1 MIANIFA
8 LFGRALRVP
17 EIWANRTYR
26 KIMKGIFTLVFGYL
40 GIIWLLA
47 CFGGAASITMATWVF
62 LPLFTFIYWTPR
74 AGGLASLIEW
84 FSNKDDPK
92 KKSVWILYLL
102 IVISAIVASSLAII
116 LQQIG
121 EGKQFPTWVLALLT
135 IVVICLILP
144 EKAKLDIW
152 LPRIGAVVVAL
163 ALFGTVMGAM
173 GKWSA
178 NLYERTGY
186 SVSVTPSKSS
196 VAARKAIAEN
206 QRLADQGAE
215 QCIED
220 WKKKNVGP
228 KKVVREDQIAAAVAM
243 CQQEWMPVAPS
254 SQKEGTGTGT
264 VGKKSSKPSYF
275 SYNYWKAK
283 TFEWSEEWGLPIGL
297 VAIIVLVTVLL
308 HFIPFVWGV
317 IWGAKKLSNN
327 ETATKTVVVSSFSFN
342 PIRMILYVLLIW
354 ALLSWYNGGWITSS
368 ADVSHL
374 GGKIS
379 RIFEKT
385 EGEKVKA
392 YPSYFF
398 TAEEVKTW
406 EATGSFP
413 AYHPNLGEIAG
424 RSFNLVTGDRSG
436 GRPNLYEKLESVWG
450 KPVLIKLDE
459 NNPRRDVVLE
469 YTNNC
474 SIPLTDIPERVQ
486 TVCTGSFRSGD
497 KSIKGEYELTY
508 SSYKRVTR
516 LFAVNPD
523 GKIETIVFVF
533 QPK

>member
-1 MIANIFA
+1 MITNIFA
-8 LFGRALRVP
+8 LFGRALQGP

-40 GIIWLLA
+40 GILWILA
-47 CFGGAASITMATWVF
+47 CVGGAASITMVMWIF
-62 LPLFTFIYWTPR
+62 LPLFTFVYWTPR

-84 FSNKDDPK
+84 FSQKDDPK
-92 KKSVWILYLL
+92 KKSVWTLYLL
-102 IVISAIVASSLAII
+102 IVISSIVAGSLAII

-121 EGKQFPTWVLALLT
+121 EGKQFATWVLALLT

-163 ALFGTVMGAM
+163 ALFGTVMGAV

-178 NLYERTGY
+178 KVYDTTGY
-186 SVSVTPSKSS
+186 SVSVAPSKAS

-215 QCIED
+215 QCILD
-220 WKKKNVGP
+220 WKKANMGP
-228 KKVVREDQIAAAVAM
+228 RKVVRDDQIAAAIAK
-243 CQQEWMPVAPS
+243 CQQQWIPVSPS
-254 SQKEGTGTGT
+254 SQKKGSGNILDN
-264 VGKKSSKPSYF
+264 SSLLGMSL
-275 SYNYWKAK
+275 W
-283 TFEWSEEWGLPIGL
+283 
-297 VAIIVLVTVLL
+297 AIIWGHILW
-308 HFIPFVWGV
+308 FV
-317 IWGAKKLSNN
+317 GAAILAALGWTFWKKKDAVAAT
-327 ETATKTVVVSSFSFN
+327 TATKTVVISSSSFN
-342 PIRMILYVLLIW
+342 PIRTILYLLLIW
-354 ALLSWYNGGWITSS
+354 ALLSWYNGGWITNS
-368 ADVSHL
+368 ADVSHFCD
-374 GGKIS
+374 KIS

-385 EGEKVKA
+385 ESEKAKA
-392 YPSYFF
+392 YPSYFL

-406 EATGSFP
+406 EAEGSFP

-424 RSFNLVTGDRSG
+424 RSFNLETASRSG
-436 GRPNLYEKLESVWG
+436 TRPSLYDKLEGGWG
-450 KPVLIKLDE
+450 RPVLIKLDE

-486 TVCTGSFRSGD
+486 AVCTGAFRSGD

-508 SSYKRVTR
+508 SSSQRIAR
-516 LFAVNPD
+516 LFAANPD
-523 GKIETIVFVF
+523 GKIETIVFIF
-533 QPK
+533 HPK